1 MPVNKTD
8 VRVLLSGFVPPALT
22 VPDTIFVDNPCT
34 ATVPVPAGSVIV
46 PDAVA
51 DGDNVVVP
59 DDEPFMAKLET
70 VVVPAIVCPPAVVSM
85 VPVAAG
91 TVIVFEPAT
100 AVGASVI

>member
-1 MPVNKTD
+1 
-8 VRVLLSGFVPPALT
+8 
-22 VPDTIFVDNPCT
+22 
-34 ATVPVPAGSVIV
+34 VIV

-70 VVVPAIVCPPAVVSM
+70 VVVPAIVCPPAVVSI

-91 TVIVFEPAT
+91 TVIVFDPAT
-100 AVGASVI
+100 AVGVSVMEPEVDPLSAKLPIRLPSKLMTKE